1 MTGPALPATIGLT
14 EPLRRAA
21 LGALL
26 GCLTLMSL
34 ADAARGATASPSA
47 SAARC
52 GRIAFAKQSD
62 DVVFNISVSGT
73 RCSVARDVVSASAS
87 TWPSTPAE
95 RTYTAHRFRCVGR
108 LVLPN
113 GKAYEHY
120 VCLRRGATVV
130 FDRG

>member
-1 MTGPALPATIGLT
+1 MT
-14 EPLRRAA
+14 EPLRRVVF
-21 LGALL
+21 GVLL

-34 ADAARGATASPSA
+34 ADAPRGAAASPSG
-47 SAARC
+47 STARC
-52 GRIAFAKQSD
+52 GRIVFAKQSD
-62 DVVFNISVSGT
+62 DVVFNLSVSGA
-73 RCSVARDVVSASAS
+73 RCSVAHDVAAASAS

-120 VCLRRGATVV
+120 VCLRRGASVV

>member
-1 MTGPALPATIGLT
+1 MTAPALPRIIGLT

-26 GCLTLMSL
+26 GCLTLLSL
-34 ADAARGATASPSA
+34 AGAARGAAVGPSG
-47 SAARC
+47 SAMKC
-52 GRIAFAKQSD
+52 GRIVFAKQSD
-62 DVVFNISVSGT
+62 DVVFNLSVSGA
-73 RCSVARDVVSASAS
+73 RCSVAHDVAAASAS

-120 VCLRRGATVV
+120 VCLRRGASVV